1 MSLLDH
7 AQNTLVQGDITA
19 TQVNGN
25 AYHAEVTNVATQH
38 NYNGVSLK
46 GALIGICFYFSF

>member
-1 MSLLDH
+1 MSLSDH